1 MRNTV
6 EKILCIIFQGLMAVL
21 LYLGSDVTVVKII
34 CVMMAAAGCIIILI
48 KEKSGRYGNIF
59 KSEQKSS

>member
-1 MRNTV
+1 
-6 EKILCIIFQGLMAVL
+6 MAVL